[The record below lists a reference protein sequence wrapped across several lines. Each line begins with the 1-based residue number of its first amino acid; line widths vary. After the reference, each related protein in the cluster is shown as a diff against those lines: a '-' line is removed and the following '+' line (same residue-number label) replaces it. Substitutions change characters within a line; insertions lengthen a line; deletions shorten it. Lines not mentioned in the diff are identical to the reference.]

1 MSFFSWLF
9 GEKYDINVE
18 ILSYDPTIDSW
29 KLTITSSKDCT
40 LESISYLISSDNDMN
55 DWIMWFYDDYNRF
68 YDEEETLGIYSNL
81 MAWIPI
87 TLNFSSKVLKE
98 FTLKNVEKY
107 IEDVSKDPDLVFEE
121 DWETCIDSFMNPEW
135 NMVIS
140 IGWVEV
146 GSAEI
151 PYENTEISEYMK
163 NL

>member
-9 GEKYDINVE
+9 GEKYDFNIE
-18 ILSYDPTIDSW
+18 ILSYDHTTNSG
-29 KLTITSSKDCT
+29 KLSLTSSKDCMIENIT
-40 LESISYLISSDNDMN
+40 YIINSDNDMS
-55 DWIMWFYDDYNRF
+55 DWIMWFYDDYDRF
-68 YDEEETLGIYSNL
+68 YDEEETLGVYCNL

-87 TLNFSSKVLKE
+87 TLNFSSKALKE

-107 IEDVSKDPDLVFEE
+107 IEDVSKDPDLVFDE
-121 DWETCIDSFMNPEW
+121 DWETCKDSFMNPEW

-151 PYENTEISEYMK
+151 PYENNEISEYMK